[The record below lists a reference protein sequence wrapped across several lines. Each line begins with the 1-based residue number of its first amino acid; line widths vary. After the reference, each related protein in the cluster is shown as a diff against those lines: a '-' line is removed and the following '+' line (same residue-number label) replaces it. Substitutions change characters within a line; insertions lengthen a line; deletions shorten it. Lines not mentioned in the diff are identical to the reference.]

1 MGKRRF
7 CDSSSIWPV
16 SNRRESSRTR
26 LKLVLKHN
34 EPMLLHRSRT
44 GLQTNPH
51 FISFTLYWYT
61 ALNCQTLYR
70 DVRIKTSAISEST
83 LQRESIPTLERFRVE
98 EPILLESTPHPYDR
112 VPQIFPWRAN
122 LLQSSAPTL
131 IKLTCDLLMI
141 LKTLISTLRCVW
153 LGFELNS
160 AGVRQIWGWLLYTF
174 KTTL

>member
-7 CDSSSIWPV
+7 CYSSSIWPV

-34 EPMLLHRSRT
+34 EPLLLHRSRT

-83 LQRESIPTLERFRVE
+83 LQRESIQSRGTDSFGVDSPSLRQGSSDLSLEG
-98 EPILLESTPHPYDR
+98 
-112 VPQIFPWRAN
+112 
-122 LLQSSAPTL
+122 QSAAEFSSNPDQTHL
-131 IKLTCDLLMI
+131 WFTNDPED
-141 LKTLISTLRCVW
+141 TD
-153 LGFELNS
+153 
-160 AGVRQIWGWLLYTF
+160 
-174 KTTL
+174 

>member
-1 MGKRRF
+1 MGKSRF
-7 CDSSSIWPV
+7 CDSSSIWSV
-16 SNRRESSRTR
+16 SNRTR

-70 DVRIKTSAISEST
+70 DVRIKTSEISEST
-83 LQRESIPTLERFRVE
+83 RQRESIPTLERIRVE
-98 EPILLESTPHPYDR
+98 EPILLESTPHPYAR

-141 LKTLISTLRCVW
+141 LKTLIMLRCVW

-160 AGVRQIWGWLLYTF
+160 AGVRLIWGWLLYTF